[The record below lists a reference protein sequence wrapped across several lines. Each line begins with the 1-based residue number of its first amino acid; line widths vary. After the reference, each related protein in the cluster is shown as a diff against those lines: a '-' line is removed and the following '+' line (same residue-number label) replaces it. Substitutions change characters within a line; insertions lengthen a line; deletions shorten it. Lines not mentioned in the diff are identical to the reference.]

1 MLMVP
6 NEIEILT
13 VADRYNE
20 YIMTGLHLGCFF
32 ERIKSEFDSLLGL
45 LLKQADKFL
54 KDELLSIKIIF

>member
-20 YIMTGLHLGCFF
+20 YIMTALHLGVSL
-32 ERIKSEFDSLLGL
+32 ERIKSEFDST
-45 LLKQADKFL
+45 
-54 KDELLSIKIIF
+54 